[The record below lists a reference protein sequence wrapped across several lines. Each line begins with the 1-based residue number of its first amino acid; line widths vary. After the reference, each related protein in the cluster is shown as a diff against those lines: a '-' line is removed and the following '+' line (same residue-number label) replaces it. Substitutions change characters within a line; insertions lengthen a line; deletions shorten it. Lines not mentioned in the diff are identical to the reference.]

1 MGRVLPSSGTRILDG
16 EAALVLP
23 TEGLFDRLASQ
34 YDAWFDSAE
43 GKPLFES
50 EIRCIG
56 PLLVAQPRP
65 WLDVGTGTGRFAQ
78 AFGVDAGIDPAR
90 GVLAMAATR
99 GIRVVQ
105 ARGEALPFA
114 SSQFGAVLV
123 VVTLCFAPKPQ
134 ALLREC
140 ERVLADSGRVLL
152 GLVLDGS
159 PWGRFYVQLANA
171 GHAFYSRARFYALDE
186 VRALAREAGLTI
198 VDAYSTLFQ
207 PPDAAAYAVEEPSQ
221 GISPQAGFVAISLA
235 RRTARASHGT
245 RPVEQ

>member
-1 MGRVLPSSGTRILDG
+1 MGRVLPSSETRILDG

-78 AFGVDAGIDPAR
+78 ALGVDVGIDPAR
-90 GVLAMAATR
+90 GALAMTATR
-99 GIRVVQ
+99 GVRVVQ

-123 VVTLCFAPKPQ
+123 VVTLCFAPMPQ

-140 ERVLADSGRVLL
+140 ERVLADDGRILL
-152 GLVLDGS
+152 GLVLGGS
-159 PWGRFYVQLANA
+159 PWGRFYIQLAEA
-171 GHAFYSRARFYALDE
+171 GHPFYSRARFYTVEE
-186 VRALAREAGLTI
+186 VRQLALRAGLTI

-207 PPDAAAYAVEEPSQ
+207 PPGAGSFMVEEPCR
-221 GISPQAGFVAISLA
+221 GMSPEAGFVAISLA
-235 RRTARASHGT
+235 RSRPQASRRTRA
-245 RPVEQ
+245 VEQ